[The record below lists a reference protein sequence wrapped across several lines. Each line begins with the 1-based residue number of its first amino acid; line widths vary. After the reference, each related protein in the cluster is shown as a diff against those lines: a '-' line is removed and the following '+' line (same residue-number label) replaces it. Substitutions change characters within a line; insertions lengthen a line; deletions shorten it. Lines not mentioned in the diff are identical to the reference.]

1 MFINL
6 HSRGLLLL
14 LEFLPRMFC
23 LILLMLVGLNI
34 ILFPPFMV
42 GLSTRSNGRE
52 SLTLWLIPLLN
63 LPSPNNMPGLQEL
76 YDKYREA
83 GFGMVAVTTDDFNQE
98 LDSDAEVKKFCEL
111 NYDIDMPMS
120 ETLSVRG
127 QQAHPFFKA
136 VKAQSGFAP
145 TWNFNIILIG
155 GNGEIIDTWGSLTS
169 PLSTKLTRA
178 IDDELSKPQEI
189 WPQ

>member
-52 SLTLWLIPLLN
+52 GLTLWLIPLLN

>member
-1 MFINL
+1 
-6 HSRGLLLL
+6 
-14 LEFLPRMFC
+14 
-23 LILLMLVGLNI
+23 MLVGLNI

-83 GFGMVAVTTDDFNQE
+83 GFGMVAVPSDDFNQE

-136 VKAQSGFAP
+136 VKAQSGSAP
-145 TWNFNIILIG
+145 TWNFNKILIG

-169 PLSTKLTRA
+169 PLLTKLTRA
-178 IDDELSKPQEI
+178 IDYELSKPQEI
-189 WPQ
+189 

>member
-1 MFINL
+1 
-6 HSRGLLLL
+6 
-14 LEFLPRMFC
+14 
-23 LILLMLVGLNI
+23 
-34 ILFPPFMV
+34 
-42 GLSTRSNGRE
+42 
-52 SLTLWLIPLLN
+52 
-63 LPSPNNMPGLQEL
+63 MPGLQEL